1 MKINLSKQYNEKLG
15 KKLRMKVTSAFF
27 NCTKI
32 KWGISI
38 EARVSKFF
46 PLTSCNSVKNLAS
59 DDLFLFI

>member
-46 PLTSCNSVKNLAS
+46 SFDELQFSQKSSK
-59 DDLFLFI
+59 